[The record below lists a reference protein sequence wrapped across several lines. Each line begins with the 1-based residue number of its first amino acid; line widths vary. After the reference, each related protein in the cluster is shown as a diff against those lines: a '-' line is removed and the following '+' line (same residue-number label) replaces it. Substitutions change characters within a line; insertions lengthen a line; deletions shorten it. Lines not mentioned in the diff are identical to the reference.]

1 MADKTKAITYLT
13 EDEFSHLTAPN
24 INSSQRSLKWRDLNK
39 IDTIV
44 LHWTGSNTFDEA
56 TTELNRRGV
65 GYHFIIDNDGSAG
78 GVGKVIQLVEVIRN
92 VGHAGGGYGP
102 HGTEVNDS
110 SIGISFQ
117 CRGSEGDKLGSTKI
131 QPEAYNSLVKLL
143 KELFEICPN
152 LRFLTAHL
160 WTIPSERVDPYTFDF
175 NKLMGESFI
184 KNQKMELWKTGYY
197 PFPGTKS
204 YDKKDIAKDNP
215 NLKLED
221 CKCLEWGD
229 LNVNNGVYKDVN
241 GGKYCKKSVGRCYV
255 KKKTATQETYGPDI
269 KFNERRLSDS
279 SGAFAR
285 ASSDLGFIQD
295 T

>member
-1 MADKTKAITYLT
+1 MADKIKEIKYLT
-13 EDEFSHLTAPN
+13 EDEFFHLKTPT
-24 INSSQRSLKWRDLNK
+24 ISSSQRSTKWRGLDK
-39 IDTIV
+39 IDTII
-44 LHWTGSNTFDEA
+44 LHWTGSTDFDEA
-56 TTELNRRGV
+56 TRELGRNGT

-78 GVGKVIQLVEVIRN
+78 GIGKVIQLVEVIRN

-117 CRGSEGDKLGSTKI
+117 CRGSEGTRLGSTKI
-131 QPEAYNSLVKLL
+131 QPQSYNSLVKLL

-175 NKLMGESFI
+175 KKLMSEQFM
-184 KNQKMELWKTGYY
+184 KDQKMELWKTGYY

-204 YDKKDIAKDNP
+204 YDNKDIAKDKP
-215 NLKLED
+215 HLKLEE
-221 CKCLEWGD
+221 CECLEWED
-229 LNVNNGVYKDVN
+229 LNVNEGVYKDVN
-241 GGKYCKKSVGRCYV
+241 GGKYCKKSKGDCFV
-255 KKKTATQETYGPDI
+255 KKKVVTQKSYGRGI
-269 KFNERRLSDS
+269 KFSERRLKNASA
-279 SGAFAR
+279 AFAA
-285 ASSDLGFIQD
+285 ASSDLAFIQD